1 MATTEFD
8 TLATADE
15 LRAAGIQARHAKA
28 IVTAIG
34 QSRGGLLTASR
45 FEAALGEIRGDMKA
59 DRAEYAAA
67 LGELR
72 SDMKADRAE
81 YAAALGELR
90 SDMKADRAEYAAALS
105 ELRSDMKADR
115 AEYAAALGQLR
126 NEMQAGFAGFSAAL
140 AELKSEIYRYMWL
153 QGGAIIVILTSL
165 YALVESW
172 ARGLL

>member
-8 TLATADE
+8 TLATVDE

-34 QSRGGLLTASR
+34 RSRGGLLTASR
-45 FEAALGEIRGDMKA
+45 FEAALGEIR
-59 DRAEYAAA
+59 
-67 LGELR
+67 
-72 SDMKADRAE
+72 SDMKADRVENA
-81 YAAALGELR
+81 
-90 SDMKADRAEYAAALS
+90 
-105 ELRSDMKADR
+105 
-115 AEYAAALGQLR
+115 
-126 NEMQAGFAGFSAAL
+126 AAL

>member
-28 IVTAIG
+28 IVTAVG
-34 QSRGGLLTASR
+34 RSRGGLLTASR
-45 FEAALGEIRGDMKA
+45 FEAALGEIRSDMKA
-59 DRAEYAAA
+59 DRAEYVAA
-67 LGELR
+67 LRELR

-81 YAAALGELR
+81 YV
-90 SDMKADRAEYAAALS
+90 
-105 ELRSDMKADR
+105 
-115 AEYAAALGQLR
+115 
-126 NEMQAGFAGFSAAL
+126 AAL